1 VCGAKQTPMAILFIV
16 HSEHAAVDMFK
27 QTAHEDGE
35 T

>member
-1 VCGAKQTPMAILFIV
+1 MAILFIV